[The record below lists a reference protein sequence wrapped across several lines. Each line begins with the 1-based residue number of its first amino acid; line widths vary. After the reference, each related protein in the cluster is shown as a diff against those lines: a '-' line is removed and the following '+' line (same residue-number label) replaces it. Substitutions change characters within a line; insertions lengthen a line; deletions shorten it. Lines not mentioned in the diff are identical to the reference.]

1 MSTARH
7 NVWQLARN
15 AVIVGASAVTLAS
28 LTAAEAS
35 AQNLSCGD
43 TITKDTKLTSDLVDC
58 VDDGVVIG
66 ASHITLDLNGHM
78 IDGDEDPA
86 GTGNGLGAGVVNSGH
101 DRVTIKN
108 GSIRQFVEGVSLEN
122 ASRNHVTGLSVSGN
136 VEGVGVENADRNQLS
151 GLWLYG
157 NQAGIELADA
167 DRNRIED
174 NVAVGNEEGIGL
186 GETPGGNGSDRNLID
201 TNYALN
207 NASEGIALENGSGR
221 NTVTRSVAF
230 VNEWGILVD
239 SNGSDHNRLERNAAS
254 FNRQD
259 GMLVGDATTFLRKNT
274 ANDNLDYGIEAFF
287 GAIDGGGNRAAANG
301 NAAQCQN
308 VACL

>member
-1 MSTARH
+1 MSTARN
-7 NVWQLARN
+7 NVWRLARR
-15 AVIVGASAVTLAS
+15 AAIVGASAVTLAS
-28 LTAAEAS
+28 LAAAEAS
-35 AQNLSCGD
+35 AQNVSCGA
-43 TITKDTKLTSDLVDC
+43 TITTDTKLTSDLVDC
-58 VDDGVVIG
+58 ADDGIVIG

-78 IDGDEDPA
+78 IDGEEDPA
-86 GTGNGLGAGVVNSGH
+86 GTGNGLGTGVVNTGY

-108 GSIRQFVEGVSLEN
+108 GSIRQFVEGVSIEN
-122 ASRNHVTGLSVSGN
+122 ASRNRVGDLSVSGN
-136 VEGVGVENADRNQLS
+136 VEGVDLESSDRNQLS
-151 GLWLYG
+151 ELWLYG

-167 DRNRIED
+167 DRNRIEH
-174 NVAVGNEEGIGL
+174 NVAVGNDEGIGL

-201 TNYALN
+201 GNHALN
-207 NASEGIALENGSGR
+207 NASEGIALESGSGR

-239 SNGSDHNRLERNAAS
+239 SNGSDHNRLDRNAAS

-259 GMLVGDATTFLRKNT
+259 GMLIGSATTVVKRNT
-274 ANDNLDYGIEAFF
+274 ANDNLDYGIEAFL
-287 GAIDGGGNRAAANG
+287 GAIDGGGNRAAGNG